1 MSVAELLGNMSL
13 ETQISVGG
21 LVLLFVILTALHMH
35 SLRTQREQE
44 AARSE
49 REMKARIDALMLKLE
64 GKSRG
69 RSGRLEPAV
78 VRAKPLR
85 RTAEKLVPA
94 SRCPAP
100 AAGRSSRSARR

>member
-1 MSVAELLGNMSL
+1 MTVAELLGNMSM

-21 LVLLFVILTALHMH
+21 LILLFVILTALHMN
-35 SLRTQREQE
+35 SLRNQREQE

-49 REMKARIDALMLKLE
+49 REIKARIDALMRKLE
-64 GKSRG
+64 GKSLGRG
-69 RSGRLEPAV
+69 GRITSAV
-78 VRAKPLR
+78 VSARPVR

-100 AAGRSSRSARR
+100 AKRASRR